1 MARVLVTGGGGYLGG
16 AIIEALACRGDEV
29 MALDLA
35 IGPRL
40 RRLAATIEARRN
52 AAA

>member
-1 MARVLVTGGGGYLGG
+1 
-16 AIIEALACRGDEV
+16 

-40 RRLAATIEARRN
+40 RRLAATIEARCN